1 MGWSGDRQNS
11 ALRNLTNK
19 RIKRQRKVKE
29 NEDKEKTITFKTEED
44 SGELSEHIQS
54 EEAETMLQGLGKT
67 LEDEVMSQITG
78 I

>member
-44 SGELSEHIQS
+44 SGKLSEHIQS